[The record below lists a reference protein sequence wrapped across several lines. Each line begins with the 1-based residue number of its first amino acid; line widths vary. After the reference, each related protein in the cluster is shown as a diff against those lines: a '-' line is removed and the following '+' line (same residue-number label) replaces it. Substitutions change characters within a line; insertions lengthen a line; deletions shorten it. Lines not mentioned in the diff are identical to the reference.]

1 MTKDKPSPADV
12 LRHQASENLLP
23 IINQLSLAE
32 KQQSWPLVEQL
43 CKQALQQD
51 SENFELWKRLA
62 HSYESQA
69 DYVQAETLW
78 RHLTQRFASKPEPYL
93 ALAALQRRR
102 GASDS
107 ARVVLGEAEQ
117 RVGNSME
124 IQRSLGEIDNPWDF
138 GTEIPQ
144 LAPGASAH
152 DLAEAL
158 QNAQKHLDSGRFAEA
173 EAVLEQILKAKPHAG
188 KVHLS
193 LAQLR
198 QRRGRNVELVNQLEP
213 LLRDSIVSVALQERL
228 ALTLLLVNVLLSQ
241 SCWQQADSFLEPL
254 LANPA
259 DSDRVDL
266 LLARAECAIG
276 MNNDQAA
283 IPWLERCLELKPEFS
298 RAERLLAEVAVRSG
312 DWPKAIAGLTRAL
325 ALEPGVV
332 EIGLLLERARCE
344 QLWNRGEEALE
355 QAAWHDAAEFY
366 RQLLQLSPGYP
377 MALERLDL
385 LASLNPAELA
395 TGLENELVNN
405 INKDDPAVRLAQVSA
420 RIDRI
425 EAQLKIL
432 GVCI

>member
-1 MTKDKPSPADV
+1 MTKDKPSPADA
-12 LRHQASENLLP
+12 LRHQASEKLLP

-32 KQQSWPLVEQL
+32 KQQNWSLVEQL

-51 SENFELWKRLA
+51 SENLDLWKRLA

-69 DYVQAETLW
+69 EYVQAETLW

-107 ARVVLGEAEQ
+107 ARVVLGEAER

-213 LLRDSIVSVALQERL
+213 LLRDSIVSVALPERL
-228 ALTLLLVNVLLSQ
+228 VLTLLLVNVLLSQ

-254 LANPA
+254 VANPA
-259 DSDRVDL
+259 DSDLVDL

-283 IPWLERCLELKPEFS
+283 IAWLERCLELKPEFS

-325 ALEPGVV
+325 ALEPGEV

-344 QLWNRGEEALE
+344 QLWNGGEEALE
-355 QAAWHDAAEFY
+355 QAAWHGAAECY
-366 RQLLQLSPGYP
+366 RQLLQFSPGYP

-395 TGLENELVNN
+395 TGLENKLVNN
-405 INKDDPAVRLAQVSA
+405 INQDDPAVGLAQVIA
-420 RIDRI
+420 RLDRI
-425 EAQLKIL
+425 EVQLKIL